1 MLTNS
6 FLIFFLIITFL
17 CILLLSAVI
26 IWLFFSHQ
34 AHKKNF
40 QRLNERINN
49 YQSDLSGL
57 CSAALL
63 IDKQL
68 ENITEHVNEQ
78 LTLMDSKLVEITQ
91 HPSPE
96 INNHP
101 YQSVIQK
108 VKAGA
113 NISELMQSAGLSH
126 DEAALLIRLHSK
138 K

>member
-1 MLTNS
+1 VLTNS

-17 CILLLSAVI
+17 CILLLSAGI
-26 IWLFFSHQ
+26 IWLFFAHQ

-68 ENITEHVNEQ
+68 ENITEYVNEQ
-78 LTLMDSKLVEITQ
+78 LTLIDSKLVEITQ

>member
-26 IWLFFSHQ
+26 IWLFFANQ
-34 AHKKNF
+34 THKKNF

-49 YQSDLSGL
+49 YQNDLSGL

-68 ENITEHVNEQ
+68 ENITEYVNEQ
-78 LTLMDSKLVEITQ
+78 LTLMDSKLVEVHQ
-91 HPSPE
+91 PPSTE
-96 INNHP
+96 TNNHP

-113 NISELMQSAGLSH
+113 NINELMQGSGLSH